1 VETATKQRLHV
12 GTAWF
17 SAEAFYVALITALAV
32 FGMSR
37 WSHRPVLLIATL
49 LAMPCGLVALFGLYA
64 LTGLFNSIAGSFSDV
79 QTSGTPVGAQGFRFN
94 FSVVALFTIAALAN
108 VLLLRFVMRRSRGGS
123 ADPSGS

>member
-1 VETATKQRLHV
+1 MPSGEIAAQQRLHV
-12 GTAWF
+12 GRARF
-17 SAEAFYVALITALAV
+17 SAEALYIALITALAV

-79 QTSGTPVGAQGFRFN
+79 QTSGTPVGRK
-94 FSVVALFTIAALAN
+94 
-108 VLLLRFVMRRSRGGS
+108 GS
-123 ADPSGS
+123 ASTSRLWLSSPSQPWRTCCSCGS